1 MASTP
6 KHRQIYEQ
14 LHRSISTGEYGP
26 GERLPSEA
34 ELGKDF
40 DTSRITVAKAVNE
53 LQKQG
58 LVSRRPGSGTYV
70 LSRATK
76 TGHVFGLLIP
86 DLGRTE
92 IFEPICHGMM
102 CSPLASSHSL
112 LWGHATGV
120 AGMQEQ
126 EAEQLCHH
134 YIAQKVSGVFFAAL
148 EYVPK
153 KDLINR
159 RIMLALEKAKIPIVL
174 LDRCVVPYPERS
186 AHDLVGTDNRRIG
199 FMITTHLLK
208 LGLKR
213 IAHLAKP
220 FSAPTVEARIAGWR
234 EAHFRYGVPVLN
246 GMERHGDPED
256 ATFVERFLKEMKPEG
271 FVCGNDLTAA
281 KLMKT
286 LSCLGV
292 KVPEEIRI
300 VGIDDA
306 KYAAMLPVPLTTQ
319 HQSCGDIG
327 SMAMAVMLDRLAQ
340 PGMPTRDIFLQ
351 THTVVRESCGAKL
364 GPVPAEH

>member
-1 MASTP
+1 
-6 KHRQIYEQ
+6 
-14 LHRSISTGEYGP
+14 
-26 GERLPSEA
+26 
-34 ELGKDF
+34 
-40 DTSRITVAKAVNE
+40 
-53 LQKQG
+53 
-58 LVSRRPGSGTYV
+58 
-70 LSRATK
+70 
-76 TGHVFGLLIP
+76 
-86 DLGRTE
+86 
-92 IFEPICHGMM
+92 
-102 CSPLASSHSL
+102 
-112 LWGHATGV
+112 
-120 AGMQEQ
+120 
-126 EAEQLCHH
+126 
-134 YIAQKVSGVFFAAL
+134 
-148 EYVPK
+148 
-153 KDLINR
+153 
-159 RIMLALEKAKIPIVL
+159 
-174 LDRCVVPYPERS
+174 
-186 AHDLVGTDNRRIG
+186 
-199 FMITTHLLK
+199 MITTHLLK